1 MDVMKELS
9 PGELGALCSN
19 LAKACEKQQL
29 FEQQKRFLELAD
41 YYVQRAEPIGDASLE
56 AVKEL
61 VKGDLDSGF
70 GPAFDQAHADHDRGA
85 LRALTWSQKVTSLL
99 DSLIK
104 RYESKGDALIEGTS
118 VYVCEICGFIFVG
131 ENPPDVCP
139 ICKVPKSKIV
149 KVRG

>member
-1 MDVMKELS
+1 MESIKELS
-9 PGELGALCSN
+9 HGELSAFCSN

-29 FEQQKRFLELAD
+29 FEQQKQFAELAD
-41 YYVQRAEPIGDASLE
+41 YYVQKAEKVDGASME
-56 AVKEL
+56 AIHAL

-70 GPAFDQAHADHDRGA
+70 GPAFEQAHADHDRGA
-85 LRALTWSQKVTSLL
+85 LRALAWSQKVTMLL
-99 DSLIK
+99 DSLLK

-131 ENPPDVCP
+131 DNPPDICP
-139 ICKVPKSKIV
+139 VCKVPKSKLV

>member
-1 MDVMKELS
+1 MDAMKELS
-9 PGELGALCSN
+9 YGELSALCSN

-41 YYVQRAEPIGDASLE
+41 YYVGHAEPVSDASIE
-56 AVKEL
+56 AVKTL
-61 VKGDLDSGF
+61 VKGDLESGF

-85 LRALTWSQKVTSLL
+85 LRALTWSQKATALL
-99 DSLIK
+99 DSLLK
-104 RYESKGDALIEGTS
+104 RYDSKGDALVAGTS

-131 ENPPDVCP
+131 DNPPDICP
-139 ICKVPKSKIV
+139 ICKVPKSKII

>member
-1 MDVMKELS
+1 MDAMKELS
-9 PGELGALCSN
+9 FGELSALCSN

-29 FEQQKRFLELAD
+29 FEQQKRFGELAA
-41 YYVQRAEPIGDASLE
+41 YHESKVE
-56 AVKEL
+56 AVDGASMKTIEAI

-85 LRALTWSQKVTSLL
+85 LRALTWSQKATALL
-99 DSLIK
+99 DSLLK
-104 RYESKGDALIEGTS
+104 RYERQGDALIDGTS

-131 ENPPDVCP
+131 DYPPDICP